1 MMVLAAPAA
10 AAPRRLAGEDIL
22 MRAGIVALA
31 ALLLLFI
38 ALPLATL
45 LLKSFQD
52 SAGHFV
58 GLSNY
63 GRYFATPTLV
73 ASVWNSLGVAVL
85 TTAIVVLLSL
95 EIGATALLVGA
106 QVISEYEQVGRG
118 RGPRP
123 TKRLRT
129 A

>member
-1 MMVLAAPAA
+1 MTVVAAPA
-10 AAPRRLAGEDIL
+10 AAPRRLVGEDLL

-73 ASVWNSLGVAVL
+73 ASLWNSLGVAVI
-85 TTAIVVLLSL
+85 TTAIVVPLAYLYAYGLTSKCL
-95 EIGATALLVGA
+95 PG
-106 QVISEYEQVGRG
+106 
-118 RGPRP
+118 
-123 TKRLRT
+123 KRLL
-129 A
+129 AVLSWLPLLAPSLMPA